1 MALGDLPAPAPDA
14 VDRARAIAAAE
25 AEARAE
31 AERAAKQARLEE
43 RRARRV
49 AARAVRRDRNRWGWL
64 VAAIALIVSGVLF
77 LTDQTGATHVG
88 LLRIGVIA
96 LAILGVGVLVG
107 TWFGS
112 ARWLIVPALALAG
125 ATGLG
130 TWVSTSLDQA
140 SQAQPVSFAPAAL
153 RADSTQSR
161 SWHTGDVTVDLRDTR
176 NLSGGFVQLQVDR
189 GALTVLL
196 PKGTW
201 TSVHTELWAG
211 QNLLDPVG
219 PTVGDVQ
226 IANSTWTELN
236 PPENLDT
243 SKVPLSLDLRV
254 HFGQINVIEE
264 S

>member
-1 MALGDLPAPAPDA
+1 MSRTLAQRLQALDEA
-14 VDRARAIAAAE
+14 VELSRDRSSAEAVAHAAAVVK
-25 AEARAE
+25 RAG
-31 AERAAKQARLEE
+31 ERGAF
-43 RRARRV
+43 
-49 AARAVRRDRNRWGWL
+49 
-64 VAAIALIVSGVLF
+64 SGDHTV
-77 LTDQTGATHVG
+77 V
-88 LLRIGVIA
+88 
-96 LAILGVGVLVG
+96 
-107 TWFGS
+107 
-112 ARWLIVPALALAG
+112 ALAG

-236 PPENLDT
+236 PPENQDT